1 MWDQLIY
8 SWGALLDWQF
18 GLLAKDYNKQIEL
31 KLNMGNLGKY

>member
-18 GLLAKDYNKQIEL
+18 GLLAKDYHKKIE
-31 KLNMGNLGKY
+31 LNMGNLGKY